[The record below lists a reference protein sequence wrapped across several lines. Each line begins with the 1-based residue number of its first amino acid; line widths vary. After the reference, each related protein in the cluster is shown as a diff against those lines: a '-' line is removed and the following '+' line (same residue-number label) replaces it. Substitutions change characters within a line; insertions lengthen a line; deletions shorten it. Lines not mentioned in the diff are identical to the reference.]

1 MGILILAVL
10 VPLFAASGAYLV
22 WRVLDQDELQTLRDK
37 ISRLESRLLEL
48 ESRDDRA
55 PPTP

>member
-22 WRVLDQDELQTLRDK
+22 WRVLDRDELQTLRDK
-37 ISRLESRLLEL
+37 ISRLESRLQEL

>member
-22 WRVLDQDELQTLRDK
+22 WRVLDRDELQTLRDK
-37 ISRLESRLLEL
+37 ISRLESRLQEL
-48 ESRDDRA
+48 ESRDDRE